1 MKQIT
6 HLVFAGNALKS
17 ICICGVLR
25 YIYFYGLEKNIRD
38 VAGTSMGS
46 FFALAYAL
54 KIPIEKLEELL
65 HKTIRNEN
73 ITRVYPN
80 NFINLINNY
89 GLKYSIDYL
98 KEIREYIKDVYKQ
111 DDLTF
116 LELSKKTGVNLYV
129 STTEVNTGTNVI
141 FNVDNYPNVSVL
153 DAVCAS
159 MALPILSV
167 PVIINNRYY
176 IDGYLTNNFPIEV
189 FNHINDDFVMG
200 VGVNTRDEKY
210 IHIIKEELS
219 LAEYYTNI
227 FKMMYCN
234 TDSLC
239 YYDKILKHKNMLLI
253 TPPPIKSVMEPI
265 ITDEYM
271 DFKIDED
278 ALNNLFLQGFKE
290 MSDYSNKSLDLEVE
304 DRS

>member
-46 FFALAYAL
+46 FFALAFAL
-54 KIPIEKLEELL
+54 KISIEKLEELL
-65 HKTIRNEN
+65 HKTIKNEN
-73 ITRVYPN
+73 ITRIYPN

-89 GLKYSIDYL
+89 GLKNSLEYL
-98 KEIREYIKDVYKQ
+98 TELREYIKEVYKQ

-116 LELSKKTGVNLYV
+116 LELSKKTGINLYV
-129 STTEVNTGTNVI
+129 STTEVNSGTNVI
-141 FNVDNYPNVSVL
+141 FNVDDYPNVSVL
-153 DAVCAS
+153 DAVSAS
-159 MALPILSV
+159 MALPVLSV

-189 FNHINDDFVMG
+189 FSHINDDFVMG
-200 VGVNTRDEKY
+200 VGINTRDEKN
-210 IHIIKEELS
+210 IKEIKNELS

-227 FKMMYCN
+227 FKMIYGN

-253 TPPPIKSVMEPI
+253 TPPPIKSVIEPF

-271 DFKIDED
+271 DYKIDED
-278 ALNNLFLQGFKE
+278 TLNILFLQGFKE
-290 MSDYSNKSLDLEVE
+290 MSDYSNKSLDLAVE

>member
-38 VAGTSMGS
+38 VAGTSMGA

-65 HKTIRNEN
+65 HKTIKNEN
-73 ITRVYPN
+73 ITRIYPN

-89 GLKYSIDYL
+89 GLKNSLEYL
-98 KEIREYIKDVYKQ
+98 TELREYIKEVYKQ

-116 LELSKKTGVNLYV
+116 LELSKKTGINLYV
-129 STTEVNTGTNVI
+129 STTEVNTGTNII
-141 FNVDNYPNVSVL
+141 FNVDDYPNVSVL
-153 DAVCAS
+153 DAVSAS

-189 FNHINDDFVMG
+189 FSHINDDFVMG

-210 IHIIKEELS
+210 INIIKDELS

-239 YYDKILKHKNMLLI
+239 YYDKIIKHKNMLLI
-253 TPPPIKSVMEPI
+253 TPPPVKSVMEPI

-271 DFKIDED
+271 DYKIDEET
-278 ALNNLFLQGFKE
+278 LNNLFLQGFKE
-290 MSDYSNKSLDLEVE
+290 MSDYSNKSLDLAVE